1 MMTQHIKTNS
11 LIESLRLFQAK
22 VNGQTVLEELTAEFE
37 KLAPVFLYG
46 GYISVR
52 NDYHIY
58 IRTVEFYFHS
68 ETDSANSVK
77 DPIVYHRNNRYV
89 DGIVPY
95 FPLMSLHAHA
105 SGFDITFENEKEE
118 YRASALIRAYE
129 VWDVKQKQY
138 VCYDKNTKKFRLH
151 KDNKNEWNGQST
163 YLYDFLNGFD
173 IDGIMWKDAKTNQS
187 IELKVSK
194 RQGVYMSNDQNNYS
208 PIIIDGHKIPDNR
221 HWSFTRQE
229 KLYKTIQD
237 RDTNIVFLSEWL
249 KTEDSDFFSRFT
261 KLMEEMEIHWE
272 LLDSTNDIWARD
284 YMPIQL
290 GKNDFLKYKYWPN
303 YLLEK
308 KEDKK
313 YITDCKRA
321 CKALGITYRETD
333 MIIDGGNMV
342 PCGDYIVMTDKVF
355 TENQVEKHD
364 PSFMAKLETT
374 LGRHVI
380 IIPWH
385 QIGKGKYCDKY
396 GHSDGFIKWCGDDR
410 VLMSNHRNTDPEE
423 ADEIK
428 QILENHGFRVTEML
442 FDVAKPSKRWN
453 WAYVNF
459 LQVGKKVIMPAFG
472 IPEDEQAFNYIKE
485 ALPNCEIRQIQMR
498 NIADNGGALHCITW
512 NVML

>member
-1 MMTQHIKTNS
+1 MMTQHIKTYS
-11 LIESLRLFQAK
+11 LIESLRLFQTK
-22 VNGQTVLEELTAEFE
+22 VNGQTTLEELTAEFE

-77 DPIVYHRNNRYV
+77 DPIVYHRNNRYI
-89 DGIVPY
+89 DGVVPY

-173 IDGIMWKDAKTNQS
+173 TDGIIWKDVKTNQS

-221 HWSFTRQE
+221 RWSFTRQE

-272 LLDSTNDIWARD
+272 FLNHTRDIWARD
-284 YMPIQL
+284 YMPIQIEEH
-290 GKNDFLKYKYWPN
+290 DFLKYRYWPD
-303 YLLEK
+303 YLQEEK
-308 KEDKK
+308 E
-313 YITDCKRA
+313 YITDCEQA
-321 CKALGITYRETD
+321 CRALGISYRETGL
-333 MIIDGGNMV
+333 IIDGGNIV
-342 PCGDYIVMTDKVF
+342 PCGNYIVMTDKVF
-355 TENQVEKHD
+355 KENGKEKGD
-364 PSFMAKLETT
+364 NQFKALLDKEF
-374 LGRHVI
+374 GKEVI

-385 QIGKGKYCDKY
+385 QIGEDEY
-396 GHSDGFIKWCGDDR
+396 GHADGFIKWCGGNR
-410 VLMSNHRNTDPEE
+410 ILMSNHQETDVEE
-423 ADEIK
+423 AEEIK
-428 QILENHGFRVTEML
+428 RTLESFGFQVTEML
-442 FDVAKPSKRWN
+442 FDIEQPNNDWN
-453 WAYVNF
+453 WAYINF
-459 LQVGKKVIMPAFG
+459 LQVGNKIIMPSFG
-472 IPEDEQAFNYIKE
+472 IAEDKLALNYVKE
-485 ALPNCEIRQIQMR
+485 AFPYCEVHQIRMR
-498 NIADNGGALHCITW
+498 NIARKGGALHCLTW
-512 NVML
+512 NIKNPN